1 MLTLSLLVVTKSAT
15 MPWTQVEVEAT
26 RREVDYMVELFK
38 SEIESASR
46 IAAGGLKLLQLQ
58 KTIGQSAI
66 DQLTHFGTQ
75 TIFIHIHLQVFWTEW
90 SMLENLGMLGL
101 WEIWGCGKTGYG
113 CRKTGHVGVV
123 EKSGHVG
130 IVEKLGMLGL
140 YA

>member
-1 MLTLSLLVVTKSAT
+1 

-75 TIFIHIHLQVFWTEW
+75 IISFIFTFKYFEPSDL
-90 SMLENLGMLGL
+90 
-101 WEIWGCGKTGYG
+101 C
-113 CRKTGHVGVV
+113 
-123 EKSGHVG
+123 
-130 IVEKLGMLGL
+130 
-140 YA
+140 